1 LKEERRRE
9 RNNKLMPIFPG
20 TSKNLDNDDFTKIE
34 IVNNNLEEGMECFNH
49 WLSIQDGENK
59 SNEDGSR
66 KIQLILKVFE
76 KEKNK
81 LLLHDNL
88 KNLDIKVVF
97 TDGVPFCAFCQIYD
111 CAHTGFA
118 ICVKQN
124 IDG

>member
-9 RNNKLMPIFPG
+9 RNNKLMPIFPEFG
-20 TSKNLDNDDFTKIE
+20 KNLDNDDFTKIE

-49 WLSIQDGENK
+49 WLSIQDGGNK
-59 SNEDGSR
+59 SDEDDSR

-88 KNLDIKVVF
+88 KNLDIEVVF
-97 TDGVPFCAFCQIYD
+97 IDGVPFCTFCQIDD

-118 ICVKQN
+118 ICAKQN
-124 IDG
+124 ING